1 MNAKEEFLELA
12 LKLKPLCANILY
24 LCWYSEDII
33 SIPPTDRRCILKCK
47 YTEEEYNSFLES
59 LDFEY
64 SNGFGSQNLYG
75 TIWFENGYW
84 AEREEYDGSEWWVL
98 RAYPTIPEEL
108 F

>member
-12 LKLKPLCANILY
+12 LKLKPLCADISY
-24 LCWYSEDII
+24 LCWYGEDNN
-33 SIPPTDRRCILKCK
+33 RRCILKCK

-59 LDFEY
+59 LDFTY
-64 SNGFGSQNLYG
+64 DNGYGSQELYG
-75 TIWFENGYW
+75 TIWFEGGHW
-84 AEREEYDGSEWWVL
+84 AKRREYDGSEWWEL

>member
-1 MNAKEEFLELA
+1 MNAKEEFLKLA
-12 LKLKPLCANILY
+12 LKLKPLCADISRI
-24 LCWYSEDII
+24 CWWDVDSNKHF
-33 SIPPTDRRCILKCK
+33 ILKCK

-59 LDFEY
+59 LDFTY
-64 SNGFGSQNLYG
+64 GDGYGSQELYG

-84 AEREEYDGSEWWVL
+84 AEREEYDGSEWWEL

>member
-12 LKLKPLCANILY
+12 LKLKPLCAT
-24 LCWYSEDII
+24 I
-33 SIPPTDRRCILKCK
+33 SRTSWWEVDGDKNCILKCK

-59 LDFEY
+59 LDFTY
-64 SNGFGSQNLYG
+64 DDGYGSQELYG

-84 AEREEYDGSEWWVL
+84 AERGEYDGSEWWVL